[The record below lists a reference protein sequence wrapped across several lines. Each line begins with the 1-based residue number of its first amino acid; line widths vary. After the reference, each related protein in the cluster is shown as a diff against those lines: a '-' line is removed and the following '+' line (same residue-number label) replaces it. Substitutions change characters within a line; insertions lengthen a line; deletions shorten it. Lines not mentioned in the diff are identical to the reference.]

1 MRFDKPIYMQ
11 YITTGNYD
19 VNTGDYKDDIVIET
33 KVYASITDTTTETLN
48 LVYGELKQGSLTIR
62 LQNHFDGLFSRIRI
76 DNKIYRVD
84 YERKLKTKHVFIV
97 SEVQ

>member
-11 YITTGNYD
+11 YITAGNYD
-19 VNTGDYKDDIVIET
+19 VNTGDYKDYIVIET

-48 LVYGELKQGSLTIR
+48 LAYGELKQGSLTIR

-84 YERKLKTKHVFIV
+84 YERKLRTKHVFVV

>member
-11 YITTGNYD
+11 YITAGNYD

-48 LVYGELKQGSLTIR
+48 LAYGELKQGSLTIR

-84 YERKLKTKHVFIV
+84 YERKLRTKHVFVV

>member
-11 YITTGNYD
+11 YITAGNYD

-76 DNKIYRVD
+76 DNRTYRVD
-84 YERKLKTKHVFIV
+84 YERRLRTKHVLVI

>member
-11 YITTGNYD
+11 YITAGNYD

-48 LVYGELKQGSLTIR
+48 LAYGELKQGSLTIR

-84 YERKLKTKHVFIV
+84 YERKLRTKHVFVV
-97 SEVQ
+97 SEV